1 QGIPS
6 NHCSRAGVL
15 GEIGVKKGREIPLLD
30 SRRGPNELGIPYRV
44 ELDLKIR
51 EIPVS
56 RIIHGH
62 MKPQDSQ
69 KVERKIRLLAKLIV
83 HPLF

>member
-1 QGIPS
+1 MTRPEVEKALFKWPS
-6 NHCSRAGVL
+6 FWATDVTA
-15 GEIGVKKGREIPLLD
+15 KP